1 MRKYFLAIFIFI
13 SSFMLASCS
22 NNEDSLDSSVSGD
35 PSYESSSG
43 ELDNSNSDELD
54 NSNSDLTS
62 DSANKIDNDTVSSEN
77 IQEDK
82 NEAMVSRFVSTA
94 NELAANNNID
104 IKTVLNDLYE
114 QIVAQ
119 APETT
124 YKDGVFK
131 TPAGIEYNIIIK
143 DNVASYTVRK

>member
-1 MRKYFLAIFIFI
+1 MRKYLLAIFIFI

-22 NNEDSLDSSVSGD
+22 NNEDSFDSSVSGD

-43 ELDNSNSDELD
+43 ELDNSNSD
-54 NSNSDLTS
+54 LTS
-62 DSANKIDNDTVSSEN
+62 DSADMIENDTVSSEN
-77 IQEDK
+77 IQEDR
-82 NEAMVSRFVSTA
+82 NEDMVSRFVSTA

-131 TPAGIEYNIIIK
+131 TPSGIEYNIIIK

>member
-1 MRKYFLAIFIFI
+1 
-13 SSFMLASCS
+13 MLASCS

-43 ELDNSNSDELD
+43 ELDK
-54 NSNSDLTS
+54 SNSDLTS
-62 DSANKIDNDTVSSEN
+62 DSANKIENDAVSSEN
-77 IQEDK
+77 IQEDRS
-82 NEAMVSRFVSTA
+82 EYMVSRFVSTA
-94 NELAANNNID
+94 NELAAKDNSD
-104 IKTVLNDLYE
+104 IKIVLDNLYE

-119 APETT
+119 TPETN

-131 TPAGIEYNIIIK
+131 TPSGIEYNIIIK